1 MSEELTLN
9 DYAELAQRTS
19 GTKEK
24 AFEDRIVTV
33 ALGLTGEAGEVADLV
48 KKMTAHGHEWD
59 KDKLADELGDVLWY
73 LAEAA
78 SALEMSLNEIA
89 RLNVEKLIKRYPDGF
104 SADASIHRKI

>member
-1 MSEELTLN
+1 MTKGLTLN
-9 DYAELAQRTS
+9 DYAALAQRTS

-24 AFEDRIVTV
+24 DFATRMVTS

-59 KDKLADELGDVLWY
+59 RERLADELGDVLWY

-78 SALEMSLNEIA
+78 SALEMSLEEIA
-89 RLNVEKLIKRYPDGF
+89 AMNVAKLKARYPEGF
-104 SADASIHRKI
+104 SSEASIHRKS